1 MFLPVY
7 RMPWYYVPEYHD
19 HSKTSLFMR
28 NFLYNKNLNSH
39 KEVMFI
45 FEWQIELILSSYYIE
60 KLMMKQEPIVKWL
73 IL

>member
-7 RMPWYYVPEYHD
+7 QMPWYYVPEYHD
-19 HSKTSLFMR
+19 HSKTLLFMR

-45 FEWQIELILSSYYIE
+45 FG
-60 KLMMKQEPIVKWL
+60 
-73 IL
+73 